1 MEIAE
6 QITDKIEHRNDVAE
20 DLWDTES
27 DNDNYNQLVGRLLF
41 FHALVKSD
49 LVRAIKIHKKIQE
62 FDYEQIQNLEDDDLD
77 NYKCFLEDEEFKGGE
92 YYRRV
97 CQNLKEQYDFR
108 QGALRW
114 TINMLK
120 NEEYKI
126 MSEFILSTDDFYYDK
141 DFNYIVDAW
150 LDLEVVD
157 GGKYIF
163 RRPQEKKN

>member
-1 MEIAE
+1 
-6 QITDKIEHRNDVAE
+6 
-20 DLWDTES
+20 
-27 DNDNYNQLVGRLLF
+27 
-41 FHALVKSD
+41 
-49 LVRAIKIHKKIQE
+49 VRAIKIHKKIQE